1 MIVQEV
7 IKIMENRKFGNTGL
21 TPSILG
27 FGMMRL
33 QKREDGTIDEEW
45 AIETLRKAID
55 NGLTYV
61 DTAYV
66 YPDSERVTG
75 LCLADGYREKVTLAT
90 KLPVSMMKCEEDFD
104 RILNEELERLQ
115 TDHIDL
121 YLMHALS
128 DERWECVEKFKVIEK
143 MEKAK
148 AEGKIRHIGFSFH
161 DSYESFERILNAYD
175 GWEFC
180 QIMLN
185 YQDVNYQAGL
195 KGMRLAHEKG
205 LGVVIM
211 EPLRGGALA
220 NIPEDVAAML
230 PKSPV
235 ESALDFLWHHKEI
248 NVVLSGMSNTE
259 QVEQNMEYASRATA
273 GMLSDEVYAQMLAA
287 GDKMR
292 SKVSI
297 NCTACG
303 YCSVCPNDIAIP
315 QIFAM
320 YNRAQLDGDGVRS
333 QNEYRALEERN
344 QSGCIECGACVSAC
358 PQHIEIP
365 EELKKVH
372 KRWGKK

>member
-1 MIVQEV
+1 
-7 IKIMENRKFGNTGL
+7 MENRKFGNTGL

-33 QKREDGTIDEEW
+33 QKREDGSIDEEW
-45 AIETLRKAID
+45 AIKTLRDAID
-55 NGLTYV
+55 NGLSYV

-75 LCLADGYREKVTLAT
+75 LCLADGYRDKVVLAT

-128 DERWECVEKFKVIEK
+128 DDRWECVEKFKVIEK

-161 DSYESFERILNAYD
+161 DNLESFKRILNAYD

-180 QIMLN
+180 QIQLN
-185 YQDVNYQAGL
+185 YLDVNYQAGL
-195 KGMRLAHEKG
+195 EGMRLAHEKG

-220 NIPEDVAAML
+220 NVPADVAELL
-230 PKSPV
+230 PKGPV

-259 QVEQNMEYASRATA
+259 QVEQNMSYAARATA
-273 GMLSDEVYAQMLAA
+273 GMLSEEAYAQTIAA

-292 SKVSI
+292 GYLSI
-297 NCTACG
+297 NCTGCG
-303 YCSVCPNDIAIP
+303 YCAVCPNDIAIP
-315 QIFAM
+315 DIFAM

-333 QNEYRALEERN
+333 MNEYRALEERN
-344 QSGCIECGACVSAC
+344 QSGCIECGACVAAC

-365 EELKKVH
+365 QELKKVH
-372 KRWGKK
+372 NRWGKK